1 MFESI
6 RQADVML
13 AAGGA
18 GHLAPLRERPLAG
31 PDDYPNDITSQI
43 PLAIGSR
50 RTGTI
55 GEPNDQDVMV
65 LSLTAGQSITV
76 ELSRNGTAASGA
88 LVDPYLVLLD
98 RTGKVVAQDD
108 DAYGDGNSRLF
119 FTVPTTDT
127 YYAAALDY
135 GTGTGTYTIGAYRRN
150 ILNGSSFNDLL
161 TGTASPDT
169 MTMGRGN
176 DSFSGAAGDDLLDG
190 GEGIDVVNC
199 SGTAGQYALG
209 RVPIEGW
216 SRTAAYGFVL
226 RDSKGSEGN
235 DLLLD
240 VERIKFSD
248 IWWALDLEGRA
259 GTTVKILGALFG
271 KESIHNL
278 QYVGI
283 GLSQLDGGT
292 SVDALMNLAL
302 QARLGAKP
310 SNTDLVN
317 VLYTNVV
324 GVAPNAADLKYF
336 TDLLANGAY
345 TQVGLVGLAAE
356 QPLNLANIGYDD
368 LLNFGIGYTL

>member
-1 MFESI
+1 
-6 RQADVML
+6 ML
-13 AAGGA
+13 ELTQLSGRSTSEPGTQV
-18 GHLAPLRERPLAG
+18 GPLRERPLAG

-43 PLAIGSR
+43 TLALGTR

-55 GEPNDQDVMV
+55 GDPNDQDVLM
-65 LSLTAGQSITV
+65 LSLTGGQSITV
-76 ELSRNGTAASGA
+76 ELFRNGSVASGG

-98 RTGKVVAQDD
+98 RTGKVLAQDD

-119 FTVPTTDT
+119 FTVPSTDT
-127 YYAAALDY
+127 YYAAALDF
-135 GTGTGTYTIGAYRRN
+135 GTGTGIYTLGAYRRN
-150 ILNGSSFNDLL
+150 VLNGSSFNDIM

-190 GEGIDVVNC
+190 GEGLDVVNF
-199 SGTAGQYALG
+199 SGSAGQYALG
-209 RVPIEGW
+209 RVSIDGW
-216 SRTAAYGFVL
+216 SKTAPYGFLL
-226 RDSKGSEGN
+226 RDTKGSDGN
-235 DLLLD
+235 DMLVD

-248 IWWALDLEGRA
+248 IRWALDLEGRA
-259 GTTVKILGALFG
+259 GTTVKILGAMFG
-271 KESIHNL
+271 KDSIHNL

-292 SVDALMNLAL
+292 TVDALMTLAL
-302 QARLGAKP
+302 QARLGTKP

-324 GVAPNAADLKYF
+324 GVAPNATDLKYF
-336 TDLLANGAY
+336 TDLLANGTY
-345 TQVGLVGLAAE
+345 TQIGLVGLAAD